1 MRFDQKLLFECK
13 VLKQVLYKVKNQL
26 GRSPQYQ
33 RMQLVYK
40 SLKKFISGEYL
51 PDFPEILLRAGNLIL
66 DPLLNRILTP
76 VYSVFLS
83 ICGRIYSIIQTRPKH
98 TTKILSKKLKKIIL
112 LQKSS
117 KPKKPNFSALQSL
130 LESIRTSL

>member
-33 RMQLVYK
+33 KMQLVYK
-40 SLKKFISGEYL
+40 SLKKFIAGEYL
-51 PDFPEILLRAGNLIL
+51 PDFPQILLSAGNLIL

-98 TTKILSKKLKKIIL
+98 RTKILSKKLKKIIL

-117 KPKKPNFSALQSL
+117 KPKKPNFSALQNL